1 MNPRDV
7 FNARANYENAA
18 KTGTQRS
25 MEFLKIIENRLK
37 QHADELQVAQESN
50 LNSVEDADEKGW
62 VKTSYQVY
70 NVTVPVTVRSLG
82 QRVFE
87 VSVNEDSR
95 VRIDEA
101 SADDLLK
108 VCGLI
113 FGVALHH
120 YDRARNLL
128 TS

>member
-1 MNPRDV
+1 M
-7 FNARANYENAA
+7 A
-18 KTGTQRS
+18 
-25 MEFLKIIENRLK
+25 FLKAIENRLR

-87 VSVNEDSR
+87 VSVNHDGR
-95 VRIDEA
+95 VRIDETNPDGLA
-101 SADDLLK
+101 E

-113 FGVALHH
+113 FSVALHH
-120 YDRARNLL
+120 YDSARNLL